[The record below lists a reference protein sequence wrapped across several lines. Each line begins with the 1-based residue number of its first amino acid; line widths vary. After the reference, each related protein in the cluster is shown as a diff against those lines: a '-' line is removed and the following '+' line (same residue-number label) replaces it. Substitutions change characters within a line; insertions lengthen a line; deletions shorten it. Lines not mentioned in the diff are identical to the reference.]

1 LIGKMTKSD
10 NRTEPELHNQSFG
23 ISSDPL
29 TQFAMIFAC
38 LIHDVGHIGV
48 PNDQLEKE
56 EADIALRYK
65 NQSIAEQNSIAIG
78 WQLLMEPRY
87 EYLRSCI
94 YKTNVE
100 RKRFRQVLINSVM
113 ATDLLDLNCHQKRV
127 ERWDMTF
134 KEYDEDYGNRE
145 LLDRKATVVIENL
158 IQMADVAH
166 TMQHWH
172 TYRRWND
179 RLFEEMVNA
188 YRIGRTSSNP
198 AVKWYKGEL
207 DFFDST
213 VIPLA
218 KRIRKAGVFGV
229 GGAEL
234 YVSHAKENRNEWKQ
248 IGRTT
253 LAELKEGLNAV
264 DTVLEEEDSESSLA
278 SS

>member
-1 LIGKMTKSD
+1 MTKSD
-10 NRTEPELHNQSFG
+10 NLTEPELHNQSFG
-23 ISSDPL
+23 INSDPM
-29 TQFAMIFAC
+29 TQFAMIFSC

-113 ATDLLDLNCHQKRV
+113 ATDLLDLNRNQKRV
-127 ERWDMTF
+127 EQWDMAF
-134 KEYDEDYGNRE
+134 KEYDERCGNRV
-145 LLDRKATVVIENL
+145 LMDRKATVVIENM
-158 IQMADVAH
+158 IQMAAVAH

-172 TYRRWND
+172 TYRRWSD
-179 RLFEEMVNA
+179 RLFEEMLNA
-188 YRIGRTSSNP
+188 YRIGRISSDP
-198 AVKWYKGEL
+198 AVKWYRAEL
-207 DFFDST
+207 GFFDNT
-213 VIPLA
+213 VIPLT
-218 KRIRKAGVFGV
+218 KRIRRAGVFGV

-234 YVSHAKENRNEWKQ
+234 YVSHAEDNRNEWKQ
-248 IGRTT
+248 IGRTI
-253 LAELKEGLNAV
+253 LSDSKERIHVV
-264 DTVLEEEDSESSLA
+264 DTVPEEEDSESSIA
-278 SS
+278 SL